1 MRQEYES
8 QGLDETH
15 VAAEPIEQF
24 GRWFAAAVEAE
35 VTEPNAMVLA
45 TVDADGR
52 PAARHL
58 LLKGITQG
66 GFEFYTNYRS
76 AKASHL
82 AANPAAALCFGWLEL
97 HRQVTVGGAVVR
109 LEAAESDAYFAL
121 RPREAQI
128 GAWASAQS
136 SVLVDRSELEQ
147 RIEAASERFGEGPVP
162 RPDFWGGFRLIPDRV
177 EFWQGRPS
185 RLHDRL
191 VYRRLP
197 SGWSINRLSP

>member
-1 MRQEYES
+1 MRHEYES

-15 VAAEPIEQF
+15 VAIEPIEQF
-24 GRWFAAAVEAE
+24 GLWFAAAVEAG
-35 VTEPNAMVLA
+35 VNEPNAMVLA
-45 TVDADGR
+45 TVDTDGR

-58 LLKGITQG
+58 LLKGITEG
-66 GFEFYTNYRS
+66 GFEFYTNYGS

-82 AANPAAALCFGWLEL
+82 AANPSAALCFGWLDL
-97 HRQVTVGGAVVR
+97 HRQVCVSGSVAQLT
-109 LEAAESDAYFAL
+109 AAESDAYFAL

-147 RIEAASERFGEGPVP
+147 RIEAASEQFGEGPVP
-162 RPDFWGGFRLIPDRV
+162 RPESWGGYRLIPDRV

-191 VYRRLP
+191 VYQRLP
-197 SGWSINRLSP
+197 SGWSISRLSP